1 MRAFHN
7 AERGLA
13 GVGRLRATG
22 RPSPD
27 ARAPAERRSCYD
39 TWARTMNFKG
49 TATMVVVGAV
59 LLAWLAGAATS
70 KHSIPPLIV
79 APPPPI
85 DARGAE
91 LAGEIA
97 RLRDRLRPTIVP
109 SQPRRN
115 LFTFKAAAR
124 PTAATA
130 GVSSTPVSAIE
141 AAAARMTE
149 PPLTLSGIAEDGGP
163 DGPDRT
169 AIISGQG
176 QLFMVKQGDQVTP
189 RYRVARI
196 GSDAVELTDVDAGT
210 TRRLVLK

>member
-1 MRAFHN
+1 
-7 AERGLA
+7 
-13 GVGRLRATG
+13 
-22 RPSPD
+22 
-27 ARAPAERRSCYD
+27 
-39 TWARTMNFKG
+39 MNFKG

-59 LLAWLAGAATS
+59 LLAWLAAAATS
-70 KHSIPPLIV
+70 KHSIPPPVV

-130 GVSSTPVSAIE
+130 GVSPTPAPAIE
-141 AAAARMTE
+141 AAARMAE
-149 PPLTLSGIAEDGGP
+149 PPLKLSGIAEDPGP

-176 QLFMVKQGDQVTP
+176 QLFMVKQGDQVTE

-196 GSDAVELTDVDAGT
+196 ATDAVELTDVDAGT

>member
-1 MRAFHN
+1 M
-7 AERGLA
+7 
-13 GVGRLRATG
+13 T
-22 RPSPD
+22 
-27 ARAPAERRSCYD
+27 
-39 TWARTMNFKG
+39 FKG

-70 KHSIPPLIV
+70 KHSIPPPIV
-79 APPPPI
+79 ASPPAI

-115 LFTFKAAAR
+115 LFTFNAGSRA
-124 PTAATA
+124 TAATA
-130 GVSSTPVSAIE
+130 GVSPTTAPAIDSA
-141 AAAARMTE
+141 APRVTE
-149 PPLTLSGIAEDGGP
+149 PPLKLSGIAEDTGP

-196 GSDAVELTDVDAGT
+196 AADAVELTDVDAGT